1 MKEINLTQE
10 PSFGEDYKD
19 VIFKLKIIKVIVEGG
34 DWGKAVLKFVNPN
47 AFSVK
52 VG

>member
-19 VIFKLKIIKVIVEGG
+19 VIFKLKIIKAIVEGG
-34 DWGKAVLKFVNPN
+34 DWGNRIEIC
-47 AFSVK
+47 
-52 VG
+52 